1 MGDDDRRDQIL
12 TAAEQVATFEG
23 LDKLTMRSAA
33 SEAGVSL
40 RLVQYYFGSKSSLLE
55 AVLTRFSDRSFA
67 GWRARVGDEM
77 SAREKVRAFVD
88 AALPL
93 DDERRAF
100 HRLGVSFASLA
111 LSDPQ
116 LAAGIYRTNL
126 DATEAA
132 LVDLIRSAAHEC
144 GAGEVE
150 WRVEARTLMSLIH
163 GVGTMI
169 MVEQI
174 DAREAGRIVEQFLSG
189 RVYLVRPA

>member
-12 TAAEQVATFEG
+12 TAAERVATFEG

-33 SEAGVSL
+33 AEAGVSL

-55 AVLTRFSDRSFA
+55 AVLTRFSDRSFD

-93 DDERRAF
+93 DEERRAF
-100 HRLGVSFASLA
+100 HRLGVAFASLA
-111 LSDPQ
+111 LSDPRT
-116 LAAGIYRTNL
+116 AAGIYRANL
-126 DATEAA
+126 DATEAV
-132 LVDLIRSAAHEC
+132 LVDLIRSAALEC
-144 GAGEVE
+144 AADDVE
-150 WRVEARTLMSLIH
+150 WSVETRTLMSLIH

-174 DAREAGRIVEQFLSG
+174 DGPEARRIVDRFLAD
-189 RVYLVRPA
+189 RVYFHRA